1 MKSSCKADV
10 IPGIKQNAMVLYY
23 NVALSEFQ
31 ILDYVTSVIN
41 DPISS
46 CWTNPN
52 QRQVSKTQ
60 LELNI
65 VCGFQTLSIFKCLRD
80 GWDHTGKPPKLN
92 NFDNNTSICN
102 RDSKTVCSFET
113 SLFVTK
119 VNFAKNSQSN
129 WTSLRAMP
137 K

>member
-10 IPGIKQNAMVLYY
+10 IPGINQNAMVLNY
-23 NVALSEFQ
+23 NAALSEFQ
-31 ILDYVTSVIN
+31 ILCDVTSVIS
-41 DPISS
+41 DPVGPKS
-46 CWTNPN
+46 N

-102 RDSKTVCSFET
+102 RNSKAVCSFEA
-113 SLFVTK
+113 SLFVPK

-129 WTSLRAMP
+129 WTSLKAMP